1 MIKQKMQTKKIAT
14 YKALKKE
21 KLKKKMMKPNRGGD
35 DPVSKEVRD
44 MLKKE
49 RIRRLKKKKTKK
61 KY

>member
-1 MIKQKMQTKKIAT
+1 
-14 YKALKKE
+14 
-21 KLKKKMMKPNRGGD
+21 MMKPNRGGD

>member
-21 KLKKKMMKPNRGGD
+21 KLKKKMMKQNRCRD

-49 RIRRLKKKKTKK
+49 RIRILKKKKTKK